1 MNSSINSASNVVLAA
16 RAEAAAWI
24 TQLHGPNRS
33 VEMERGFQRW
43 LAERP
48 ENSQEFE
55 GLTEIWDAVAG
66 GVPARGVPRLERWEH
81 SAEVR
86 ELKALREK
94 YEGRRPRPRRLLAAA
109 ALLLVGLLVYGLWPA
124 ASYTTSLGEQRVVQ
138 LEDGTQVSMNSD
150 TKMTVDYGKH
160 ARRIRLEK
168 GEALFQVSKDSQRP
182 FTVTAG
188 DNRVVAL
195 GTSFLVRLQEGRTAI
210 TLIEGKVAVSSE
222 SSSMLAST
230 SNDEGSAHAPN
241 KVRNAKSA
249 SPSVRSSVHPSPSN
263 GEGLE
268 MRNAQQGQMRIERN
282 EIVLSPGERLTLA
295 AGNSPKLDAPQLDRV
310 MAWRRGEV
318 VLNDTPL
325 VEAVAEMNRYD
336 KTPIV
341 IADAAIEQWVV
352 SGLYHTGDSEG
363 FAQSLVKMYPLTIID
378 GDGQIQLKRK

>member
-16 RAEAAAWI
+16 RAEASAWI

-33 VEMERGFQRW
+33 AEMERGFQRW

-55 GLTEIWDAVAG
+55 GLTEIWDSVAG

-124 ASYTTSLGEQRVVQ
+124 TSYTTAVGEQRVVQ
-138 LEDGTQVSMNSD
+138 LEDGTQVSLNSD
-150 TKMTVDYGKH
+150 TKMTVDYGKR

-168 GEALFQVSKDSQRP
+168 GEALFQVSKDSRRP

-188 DNRVVAL
+188 DNSVVAL
-195 GTSFLVRLQEGRTAI
+195 GTSFLVRLHEGRTAI

-222 SSSMLAST
+222 SSSMLASA
-230 SNDEGSAHAPN
+230 SNGEGLARASN

-268 MRNAQQGQMRIERN
+268 MRNG
-282 EIVLSPGERLTLA
+282 IVLSPGERLTLA
-295 AGNSPKLDAPQLDRV
+295 AGSSPKLDAPQLDRV
-310 MAWRRGEV
+310 TAWRRGEV

-363 FAQSLVKMYPLTIID
+363 FARSLVKMYPLEIID
-378 GDGQIQLKRK
+378 GDGQIRLRRK